1 VSTFSGKSIFGQDGP
16 KYQYDILKQTIFGEI
31 YREIYFVCLY
41 LLLNN
46 PQITKALSVSSNFTL
61 DLEIIQYLIISKT
74 YNILGLVFK
83 HFTLNNNN
91 NFFNSLKYKLIN
103 SHLIYTI
110 INKQMVTYN
119 SSFLSLTNL
128 FYSVLIYTSLTPE
141 IFFEIVQI
149 KQGMNKNRLPQN
161 YTAKTSLYSNFS
173 SITKPNLTKKSVE
186 SVLTKRHY
194 SSAIIREKQY
204 KLDQIQYL
212 E

>member
-1 VSTFSGKSIFGQDGP
+1 
-16 KYQYDILKQTIFGEI
+16 
-31 YREIYFVCLY
+31 
-41 LLLNN
+41 
-46 PQITKALSVSSNFTL
+46 
-61 DLEIIQYLIISKT
+61 
-74 YNILGLVFK
+74 
-83 HFTLNNNN
+83 
-91 NFFNSLKYKLIN
+91 
-103 SHLIYTI
+103 
-110 INKQMVTYN
+110 MVTYN

-204 KLDQIQYL
+204 KLDQIKYL